1 MHGAPGWHTY
11 LQHPNSHRERALD
24 DKPDYVSDP
33 EPQVSPAQADAQLVV
48 NRIKQA
54 LVTARLTLGNQ
65 NTGADPYN
73 CRADRRRAS
82 MWGNRRR

>member
-1 MHGAPGWHTY
+1 
-11 LQHPNSHRERALD
+11 LD

-33 EPQVSPAQADAQLVV
+33 EPQAAPAPTDAQPVV
-48 NRIKQA
+48 FDRIKQA
-54 LVTARLTLGNQ
+54 LVTARITLGNQ

-73 CRADRRRAS
+73 CRADRRRTS